1 MFKTSIFIKITI
13 LFVVAIFFL
22 GASSYYFIREE
33 INNEMLNNQLKYNQ
47 FLATINQL
55 VRFGGNID
63 LIEKYLHELDL
74 NEINDSDILRK
85 FSHHLANNLEYGV
98 YAKII
103 KDDHAVY
110 LLLQTPTSWSLY
122 GDFHTTKLLNYY
134 ILTFV
139 GFFVVVFL
147 FGLVIKSILPLKI
160 LRREIRKFAN
170 GDTNISIPIKQYDE
184 IGEVADEFNHAV
196 EKINALNNSR
206 KLFLRAIMHELK
218 TPITKG
224 RITAEMLEDSV
235 YKDRLCS
242 VFIRLNSLIDEFA
255 NIEKLSSKNH
265 ALNKHSY
272 YLSEILD
279 KVFSM
284 LLLDSQQVREYFILP
299 EDEYLLY
306 VDFEMI
312 SLAVKNLLDNALKYK
327 THGRVEIIVN
337 DRDVL
342 IKNYGIELKGDFKD
356 YSKPFFKQDSNPS
369 GGFGLGIYIVNSTLE
384 SQELKLEYK
393 HSNGYNIFTIKQV
406 VQNFCRKEK
415 DV

>member
-1 MFKTSIFIKITI
+1 MFKTSIFVKITT

-33 INNEMLNNQLKYNQ
+33 MDSEMVDNQLKYNQ

-55 VRFGGNID
+55 VRFGGNVD
-63 LIEKYLHELDL
+63 LIQKYLHELDL
-74 NEINDSDILRK
+74 SEIHDEDILK
-85 FSHHLANNLEYGV
+85 HFATHLVDNLDYGV
-98 YAKII
+98 FAKII
-103 KDDHAVY
+103 KDDRAVY
-110 LLLQTPTSWSLY
+110 LLLQTPNSWSVY
-122 GDFHTTKLLNYY
+122 GDFPGTRLINYY

-139 GFFVVVFL
+139 GFVVVVFL

-160 LRREIRKFAN
+160 LRKEIKKFAN
-170 GDTNISIPIKQYDE
+170 GDTNIAIPIMQYDE
-184 IGEVADEFNHAV
+184 IGEVSDEFNRAV
-196 EKINALNNSR
+196 QKINALNKSR

-224 RITAEMLEDSV
+224 RITAEMLDDSI

-255 NIEKLSSKNH
+255 NIEKLSSKNY
-265 ALNKHSY
+265 ALNKQQY

-284 LLLDSQQVREYFILP
+284 LLLDSSQIIDLFDVPQE
-299 EDEYLLY
+299 EYLLN

-312 SLAVKNLLDNALKYK
+312 TLAIKNLLDNALKYK
-327 THGRVEIIVN
+327 IGGKVEIYIIDSNLV
-337 DRDVL
+337 
-342 IKNYGIELKGDFKD
+342 IKNYGSKLDGDFND
-356 YSKPFFKQDSNPS
+356 YSKPFYKKDSQVG
-369 GGFGLGIYIVNSTLE
+369 GGFGLGIYIVKSTLE
-384 SQELKLEYK
+384 SQDVKLSYK
-393 HSNGYNIFTIKQV
+393 YSDGYNMFIINDV
-406 VQNFCRKEK
+406 VMNYCRKEK